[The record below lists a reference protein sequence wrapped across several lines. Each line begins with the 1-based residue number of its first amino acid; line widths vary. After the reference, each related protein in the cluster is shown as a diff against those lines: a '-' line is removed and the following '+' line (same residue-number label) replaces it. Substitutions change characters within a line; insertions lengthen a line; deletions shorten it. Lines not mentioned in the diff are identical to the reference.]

1 MGNRLLNSI
10 FLWLHNAFRELH
22 VYIVFQ
28 MPYKLI
34 FYISQSSVLSWKRNE
49 KVLFCTTSAFYV
61 LQVSVNFMYF
71 SPFLSD
77 K

>member
-10 FLWLHNAFRELH
+10 FLWLYNAFREL
-22 VYIVFQ
+22 YIVLSQ

-34 FYISQSSVLSWKRNE
+34 FYISQSSVLSCKRNE

-61 LQVSVNFMYF
+61 LQVSVNFMHF
-71 SPFLSD
+71 SLFLSD